1 MNFRLPPRIS
11 RFARMAAAAAIAA
24 GVACLALSPVLGPA
38 AFGSLWAAEPL
49 AYIGAALLVAGLAA
63 GLLAYAAPGRV
74 DDRAAPAGQTREWM
88 EVTEQF
94 FRMVDHD
101 LGRPLRRIA
110 GKERE
115 LRAALRAAGGTD
127 NPEVQE
133 LLDEIGRQ
141 VPNFRLMLSN
151 IQVLVQ
157 LEAPGGPPPAAPVE
171 PAAVVRGIADRY
183 VPVAAES
190 GKAVTWWAEPAEF
203 GMVASD
209 AHAIEHIVANL
220 VDNAVA
226 YAASGVEVSLYKD
239 DTRFYVSVW
248 DDGPGIPAQY
258 REYLFDRGWTPEV
271 SRREE
276 KTSSGLGLFI
286 ARTLARRC
294 GGELTVESVAA
305 PAEGAHTAFLLAL
318 PLKGQ

>member
-1 MNFRLPPRIS
+1 MKLRPPPRIS
-11 RFARMAAAAAIAA
+11 RFARIAAAAAIAA
-24 GVACLALSPVLGPA
+24 GVACLALSPVIGPA
-38 AFGSLWAAEPL
+38 AFGSLWAVEPL
-49 AYIGAALLVAGLAA
+49 AYIGAALLVAGLAL
-63 GLLAYAAPGRV
+63 GYVAPG
-74 DDRAAPAGQTREWM
+74 RAAPAGQTREWM
-88 EVTEQF
+88 EATEQF

-101 LGRPLRRIA
+101 LGRPMRRIA

-115 LRAALRAAGGTD
+115 LRAALRAAGGAD

-151 IQVLVQ
+151 IRVLVQ

-305 PAEGAHTAFLLAL
+305 PAEGQHTAFLLAL

>member
-11 RFARMAAAAAIAA
+11 RFARIAAAVAIAA
-24 GVACLALSPVLGPA
+24 GVACLALSPVIGPA
-38 AFGSLWAAEPL
+38 AFGSLWAVEPL
-49 AYIGAALLVAGLAA
+49 AYIGAALLVAGLAL
-63 GLLAYAAPGRV
+63 GYVAPGRV
-74 DDRAAPAGQTREWM
+74 APAGQTREWM
-88 EVTEQF
+88 EATEQF

-101 LGRPLRRIA
+101 LGRPMRRIA

-115 LRAALRAAGGTD
+115 LRAALRAAGGAD

-133 LLDEIGRQ
+133 LLDEIERQ

-157 LEAPGGPPPAAPVE
+157 LESPGGPPPAAPVE

-190 GKAVTWWAEPAEF
+190 GKAVTWWAEPADF

-286 ARTLARRC
+286 ARTLARRG

-305 PAEGAHTAFLLAL
+305 PAEGQHTAFLLAL

>member
-1 MNFRLPPRIS
+1 MKIRDNPQILRAAKI
-11 RFARMAAAAAIAA
+11 AAAVSIA
-24 GVACLALSPVLGPA
+24 GGIACLALSPIIGPA
-38 AFGSLWAAEPL
+38 AFDSLWAVEPP
-49 AYIGAALLVAGLAA
+49 AYIGAGLLVLGLAA
-63 GLLAYAAPGRV
+63 AALAYAAPGPV
-74 DDRAAPAGQTREWM
+74 DQVSPEEQTREWM
-88 EVTEQF
+88 EATEQF

-115 LRAALRAAGGTD
+115 LRAALRAAGGPD

-133 LLDEIGRQ
+133 LLDEIERQ

-157 LEAPGGPPPAAPVE
+157 LEAPGGPLPAAPVE
-171 PAAVVRGIADRY
+171 PAAVVRRIVERY
-183 VPVAAES
+183 VPVAAEM

-203 GMVASD
+203 GMVSSD

-220 VDNAVA
+220 VDNAVSHA
-226 YAASGVEVSLYKD
+226 TAGVEVSLYKD
-239 DTRFYVSVW
+239 AARFYVSVW
-248 DDGPGIPAQY
+248 DDGPGIPPQY
-258 REYLFDRGWTPEV
+258 REYVFDRGWTPEV
-271 SRREE
+271 GRREE

-294 GGELTVESVAA
+294 GGELTVDSATA
-305 PAEGAHTAFLLAL
+305 PEVGPHTAFLLAL
-318 PLKGQ
+318 PLRGQ

>member
-1 MNFRLPPRIS
+1 MKFRPAPQIVLSAKI
-11 RFARMAAAAAIAA
+11 AAAVAIAA
-24 GVACLALSPVLGPA
+24 GIAGLALSPVIGPA
-38 AFGSLWAAEPL
+38 AFDSLWAVEPP
-49 AYIGAALLVAGLAA
+49 AYISVGLLVFGLAA
-63 GLLAYAAPGRV
+63 AALAYAGHGR
-74 DDRAAPAGQTREWM
+74 DEPASPEEQTREWM
-88 EVTEQF
+88 EATEQF

-115 LRAALRAAGGTD
+115 LRAALRAAGGAD

-133 LLDEIGRQ
+133 LLDEIERQ

-157 LEAPGGPPPAAPVE
+157 LESPGGPLPAAAVE
-171 PAAVVRGIADRY
+171 PAAVVRRIVERY

-203 GMVASD
+203 GVMLSD

-226 YAASGVEVSLYKD
+226 HAAASVEVSLYKD
-239 DTRFYVSVW
+239 ATHFYVSVW
-248 DDGPGIPAQY
+248 DDGPGIPPQY
-258 REYLFDRGWTPEV
+258 REYVFDRGWTPEV
-271 SRREE
+271 GRREE

-294 GGELTVESVAA
+294 GGELTVESAVA
-305 PAEGAHTAFLLAL
+305 PPESHTAFLLAL
-318 PLKGQ
+318 PLGGK